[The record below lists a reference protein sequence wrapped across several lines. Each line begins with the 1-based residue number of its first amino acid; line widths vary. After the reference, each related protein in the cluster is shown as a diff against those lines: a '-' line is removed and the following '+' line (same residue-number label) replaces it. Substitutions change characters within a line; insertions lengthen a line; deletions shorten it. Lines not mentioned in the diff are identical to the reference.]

1 MEENLSFDQS
11 VVDELWVRA
20 VAQEMLRF
28 AKSTGEETLARG
40 VDSEAVRILT
50 EIKGVLDDPE
60 LDDPECFLRI
70 DAIVDVFYRAG
81 LSTRRHI
88 EYG

>member
-1 MEENLSFDQS
+1 MEENLSFDPS

-60 LDDPECFLRI
+60 LDDPECFL
-70 DAIVDVFYRAG
+70 DVFYRAG
-81 LSTRRHI
+81 LTTRRHI
-88 EYG
+88 ECG